1 VNKNRTELAEELY
14 RDLLSAVASFSA
26 GPAERKES
34 FEKLLVRAL
43 CTAGIR
49 LMAQRGASGEAQS
62 VAHLLSRQGLLSASL
77 ADTTICRT
85 EEAVAAAHTALQA
98 GVHFHSG
105 LARELDAALKQPASF
120 ENIARI
126 LRILDLLGAIS
137 GCCNSSRL
145 ELMAYPDKKVQSRAA
160 LLIGRAVKNPAW
172 LSRCFNDGDAR
183 VQASAV
189 EAMWDMPAERAR
201 PLLMAATKSRNNRV
215 AANAL
220 VGLYHHGDRSA
231 LNGLLEMARHPEQSF
246 RLSAIWA
253 MGKTADPH
261 FVPFLTQL
269 FKQSDGKVRLAVTRA
284 LTQIRRREKAAAV
297 PDSVRPDPF
306 RVEIKH
312 PWRAR
317 PD

>member
-1 VNKNRTELAEELY
+1 MNKNRTELAEDLY
-14 RDLLSAVASFSA
+14 RDLLSAVASSST
-26 GPAERKES
+26 GSTERRAP

-43 CTAGIR
+43 CTAAIR
-49 LMAQRGASGEAQS
+49 LMAQRGASEEARS
-62 VAHLLSRQGLLSASL
+62 VAHVLSRQGLLSASL

-85 EEAVAAAHTALQA
+85 EEAVAAAHTARQA

-105 LARELDAALKQPASF
+105 LAHELDLVLKQPASF
-120 ENIARI
+120 ESIAKI

-145 ELMAYPDKKVQSRAA
+145 ELMAYPDRKVQSRAA

-183 VQASAV
+183 VQASVV

-201 PLLMAATKSRNNRV
+201 SLLMVAAKSRNNRV

-220 VGLYHHGDRSA
+220 VGLHHHGDRSA
-231 LNGLLEMARHPEQSF
+231 LPGLLDMAQHPEQSF

-261 FVPFLTQL
+261 FIPLLTQL
-269 FKQSDGKVRLAVTRA
+269 FKQSEGKVRLAVTRA
-284 LTQIRRREKAAAV
+284 LAQIRRHENAA
-297 PDSVRPDPF
+297 S
-306 RVEIKH
+306 
-312 PWRAR
+312 
-317 PD
+317 